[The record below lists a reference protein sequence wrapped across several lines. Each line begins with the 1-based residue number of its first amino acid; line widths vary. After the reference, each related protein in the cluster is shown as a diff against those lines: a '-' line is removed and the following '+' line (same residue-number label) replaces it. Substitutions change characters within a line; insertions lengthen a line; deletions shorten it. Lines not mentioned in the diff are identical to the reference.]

1 MVDGGAGNGERE
13 KLRWVL

>member
-1 MVDGGAGNGERE
+1 MMDGGAGNGERE

>member
-1 MVDGGAGNGERE
+1 MVDGGAGDGECE